1 MVYNDI
7 QEPNSSQDDSL
18 SFLAPTPDFV
28 EKGHLDKKNY
38 ILERQALYKSFSLR
52 WVNLSWDDLSALY

>member
-18 SFLAPTPDFV
+18 SFLAPTPTPDFV

-38 ILERQALYKSFSLR
+38 ILERQALYKSFSYYG
-52 WVNLSWDDLSALY
+52 VVS

>member
-38 ILERQALYKSFSLR
+38 ILERQALYKSFSYYGI
-52 WVNLSWDDLSALY
+52 VS